1 MDKLLEEYPEGKP
14 EMKPDVLKQI
24 EELEEKKKIA
34 QEKKPENNQIMVQKG
49 NGESQPLTLEL
60 AVEII
65 NNQQQD
71 IMKLKSI

>member
-1 MDKLLEEYPEGKP
+1 
-14 EMKPDVLKQI
+14 
-24 EELEEKKKIA
+24 
-34 QEKKPENNQIMVQKG
+34 MVQKG

-71 IMKLKSI
+71 IMKLKEHINNLENVSKKEEVVQE